1 MMATM
6 TQPSLSSLMQR
17 ILRAAT
23 LLVFHFL
30 NEFLSDSMETGFLIA
45 FNPQWRKH

>member
-1 MMATM
+1 MI
-6 TQPSLSSLMQR
+6 QPSLSSSMQR
-17 ILRAAT
+17 ILRAVT